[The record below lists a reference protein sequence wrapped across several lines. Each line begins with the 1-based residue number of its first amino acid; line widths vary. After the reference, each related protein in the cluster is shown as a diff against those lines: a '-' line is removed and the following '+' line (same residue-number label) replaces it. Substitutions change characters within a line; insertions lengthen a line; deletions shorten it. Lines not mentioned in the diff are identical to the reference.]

1 MIRRLRQFRAPV
13 QLSKVNAIFQKRT
26 GKAGAHFESPD
37 GNVLNRGRVTA
48 RQTVEIV
55 DAGFLPFH
63 TQGMTV
69 VEGLMSLSAAAGF
82 LAAACWVQVARRI
95 DAIGAMDQRAYRRSL
110 GRAALMT
117 SVVLIIASVAVALR
131 ALGMR

>member
-1 MIRRLRQFRAPV
+1 
-13 QLSKVNAIFQKRT
+13 
-26 GKAGAHFESPD
+26 
-37 GNVLNRGRVTA
+37 
-48 RQTVEIV
+48 
-55 DAGFLPFH
+55 
-63 TQGMTV
+63 MTV
-69 VEGLMSLSAAAGF
+69 IEGLLSLSAAAGF

>member
-1 MIRRLRQFRAPV
+1 M
-13 QLSKVNAIFQKRT
+13 S
-26 GKAGAHFESPD
+26 E
-37 GNVLNRGRVTA
+37 GNVRNRGRVTT
-48 RQTVEIV
+48 RLTVDIV
-55 DAGFLPFH
+55 DAAFSPFH

-69 VEGLMSLSAAAGF
+69 VEGLLSLSAAAG
-82 LAAACWVQVARRI
+82 LLTAVCWVQVARRI

-117 SVVLIIASVAVALR
+117 SVVLIIASVAVAFH